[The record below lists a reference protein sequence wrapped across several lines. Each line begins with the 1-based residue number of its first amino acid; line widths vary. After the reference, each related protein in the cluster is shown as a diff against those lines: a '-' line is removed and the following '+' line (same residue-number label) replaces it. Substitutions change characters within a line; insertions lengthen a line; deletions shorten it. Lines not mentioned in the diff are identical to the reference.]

1 MATYSYKVYKKQV
14 SYDGGTTWY
23 DVEPIEK
30 IKIATDWGVEC
41 SGLTY
46 AAKITKEKDCVL
58 QKFGKYEYFISEG
71 KNTIEVDDV
80 EKLWGVGGAAGY
92 GGVAADECS
101 ASDCNANHNQYKITL
116 SILPNC
122 TEIGDN
128 AFSLTKVN
136 YSANALGIH
145 VGKIEFEQPSSLK
158 KIGSS
163 AFRKC
168 GSSEVILPDS
178 VEEIGNMAFYNC
190 PISYLS
196 VGSGITYIG
205 PTAFSGTRILA
216 INRDTPPVLGRTQ
229 SGNIWPLGCNVIIVP
244 SGSVDTY
251 VNAWESTLGSYV
263 NSVTTSANTSHSYEY
278 GGTYKSGYSDSLTA
292 ITTDNVE
299 RDGNTTWVKFGDSV
313 VEIGDGLFTVP
324 YGVTDKFKSISYVL
338 FGNNVKKIGSLAFR
352 GTAIAQLDFPNSLEE
367 IGDEAFSSIGSI
379 RYVNFGNGLKKV
391 GNGAFALSTIG
402 KIELPDSLEE
412 IGDGAFSGALEIV
425 WPNNSHIKKIGNGA
439 FSGAYP
445 KNPYYSKDD
454 CGTVDVVLPEGIE
467 EVGSGLFKPAAGTNV
482 ITSITF
488 PSTLKR
494 ISNLYQGCGK
504 IIFLSKTPPVVES
517 ESISNIEQIYVPCES
532 VMLYRATSPFSLH
545 PENIH
550 AIEEGCTTE
559 LKRWISFGYKSING
573 KLYPNEIEQVSYDS
587 GATWENTGQ
596 DRQDSTSVG
605 SSSHKSIG
613 GILRY
618 GYQTG
623 ATPSITSLGAVFNNN
638 MTIDLKM
645 NYSTFSWWGDRN
657 GYVIGDDENLSI
669 IPYQIDG
676 FASKFGYIMNIGNE
690 TISGSCGSNF
700 GARFVDNSIYNF
712 DENGNTKRCAN
723 GTHVDNIQSTNA
735 LKLFSGG
742 VAGGVSWLKIYN
754 YGVLIRNFEPRYLTA
769 LNTATL
775 YDTISQT
782 YCEVNGSFDY
792 F

>member
-46 AAKITKEKDCVL
+46 AAKISKEKDCVL

-80 EKLWGVGGAAGY
+80 EKLWGTGGAASL
-92 GGVAADECS
+92 GVDVTSECS
-101 ASDCNANHNQYKITL
+101 ASDCNANVNQYKITL
-116 SILPNC
+116 SISPNC

-128 AFSLTKVN
+128 AFSLRKVN
-136 YSANALGIH
+136 YSANALGIQ

-168 GSSEVILPDS
+168 GSDEVILPDS
-178 VEEIGNMAFYNC
+178 VEEIGEAAFYDC
-190 PISYLS
+190 STPYLS

-216 INRDTPPVLGRTQ
+216 MNGGTPPVLGRTQ
-229 SGNIWPLGCNVIIVP
+229 SGNIWPLGCNVILVP

-263 NSVTTSANTSHSYEY
+263 NSITTSANTSHSYEY
-278 GGTYKSGYSDSLTA
+278 GGTYHSGYSDSLTA
-292 ITTDNVE
+292 ITTDNVK
-299 RDGNTTWVKFGDSV
+299 RDVSTTWVKFGDSV
-313 VEIGDGLFTVP
+313 VEIGDSLFTVP
-324 YGVTDKFKSISYVL
+324 YSSTYFKDVSYVL
-338 FGNNVKKIGSLAFR
+338 FGNNVKKIGSFAFK
-352 GTAIAQLDFPNSLEE
+352 GTSIAQLDFPNSLEE
-367 IGDEAFSSIGSI
+367 ISESAFESVGSI

-391 GNGAFALSTIG
+391 GNRAFALSTIG

-412 IGDGAFSGALEIV
+412 IGDGAFSSALEIV
-425 WPNNSHIKKIGNGA
+425 WPNNSHIKKIGSQA

-445 KNPYYSKDD
+445 RNGFYSKDD

-467 EVGSGLFKPAAGTNV
+467 EVGSGLFAPVARYNV

-494 ISNLYQGCGK
+494 IGSITQGCDK
-504 IIFLSKTPPVVES
+504 IILLSKTPPVVEDKS
-517 ESISNIEQIYVPCES
+517 MSNIEQIYVPCES
-532 VMLYRATSPFSLH
+532 VMLYRATSPYSLY
-545 PENIH
+545 PQNIH

-559 LKRWISFGYKSING
+559 LKRWISFGYKGING
-573 KLYPNEIEQVSYDS
+573 ELYPNEIEQVSYDS

-605 SSSHKSIG
+605 SSSYQSIG

-645 NYSTFSWWGDRN
+645 NYSYLSWWGDRN

-669 IPYQIDG
+669 IPYQRDG
-676 FASKFGYIMNIGNE
+676 FASHFGYIMNIGNE

-712 DENGNTKRCAN
+712 DENSRTTRCAN